1 MTQTERILQHLQDGG
16 TVTALTALERFGC
29 LRLAARI
36 AELRASGVNITTTEV
51 NDRINGKRYA
61 LYYMPIEPEQRALW
75 GDR

>member
-1 MTQTERILQHLQDGG
+1 MTQSDRILRHLEAGG
-16 TVTALTALERFGC
+16 SLTALGALERFGC

-36 AELRASGVNITTTEV
+36 ADLRAAGHTIKTTQV
-51 NDRINGKRYA
+51 NDHGKHYA